1 MNAHTAKLITR
12 YASRTN
18 QKPRAVKREW
28 LTLSR
33 KEKTERRA
41 KMKGAVQ

>member
-1 MNAHTAKLITR
+1 MNARTAKLISR

-28 LTLSR
+28 LSLSR
-33 KEKTERRA
+33 NQKTERRV
-41 KMKGAVQ
+41 KMKAAVE